1 LPGNALP
8 LLFLLF
14 VAIATGALSAYAGRD
29 EIRHS
34 GEATW
39 RTEAFLA
46 YALFV
51 GLVLLPTVIYFYVFH
66 GDWFLLYWVDT
77 QRAPWVWGL
86 LAVLLFLGMAFAG
99 FQIGAALCRASLE
112 LAARRISV
120 AACLVGLSVWPLA
133 WERLSVV
140 GSHRQFTRGYGLVA
154 FFASPA
160 FYSGLVMLVVASVSF
175 AWVVFR
181 IDQQTRDVA

>member
-1 LPGNALP
+1 LP

-34 GEATW
+34 SEAMW

-46 YALFV
+46 YGLFV

-66 GDWFLLYWVDT
+66 GDWFLFYWVDT
-77 QRAPWVWGL
+77 RRAPWVWGL
-86 LAVLLFLGMAFAG
+86 VAVLLSLGASFVG
-99 FQIGAALCRASLE
+99 FRIGAALCRASRDA
-112 LAARRISV
+112 AARRTTVV
-120 AACLVGLSVWPLA
+120 AALMALAVWPLA

-140 GSHRQFTRGYGLVA
+140 GTHRQFTRDYGLLG
-154 FFASPA
+154 FFSSPA
-160 FYSGLVMLVVASVSF
+160 FYSGLAMLIVTTAAFVWIF
-175 AWVVFR
+175 FR
-181 IDQQTRDVA
+181 IDRQTRDAV